1 MENVRDFAY
10 FKQSMVLKSCL
21 RALTKM
27 GYSCSFGILQA
38 GHYGVAQT
46 RRRCILLAS
55 APGFSLPLHPEPM
68 HTFAQ
73 TTLAVN
79 INDKRYDPNRK
90 WVSRTSGETVS
101 APYR

>member
-1 MENVRDFAY
+1 MENVRDFAS
-10 FKQSMVLKSCL
+10 FKKSMVLKSCL

-55 APGFSLPLHPEPM
+55 APGFSLPLYPEPM
-68 HTFAQ
+68 HTFAP
-73 TTLAVN
+73 TPLAVN